1 MSFHGFSHSTRSTQ
15 LEEVKAARHS
25 CTAYVLQI
33 FALELRAQ
41 EKNSN
46 FSSTKMKELL
56 DLLFSPNGGGDN
68 DTLWGNNQSS
78 PGNMPVMTVLKMAV
92 NLPVLTLPSI
102 ASPLIIR
109 CLQAATVPYSVSR
122 GARTAAAG
130 IIENVYSGLL
140 S

>member
-1 MSFHGFSHSTRSTQ
+1 MYYIIFYRVSCCSTRSTQ

-41 EKNSN
+41 EKKSN
-46 FSSTKMKELL
+46 FSSMKMKELL
-56 DLLFSPNGGGDN
+56 DLLFSHNGGGDN
-68 DTLWGNNQSS
+68 DTLWGSNPSS
-78 PGNMPVMTVLKMAV
+78 SEKMPVMTVLNMAV

-102 ASPLIIR
+102 ASPLILR

-130 IIENVYSGLL
+130 IIENV
-140 S
+140 